1 MGAPSKHKIYT
12 EYYQTEAI
20 NYKKHLDIL
29 GLNPETT
36 QARYLYLKEFFSW
49 LENVK
54 IFEIE
59 KVTPKEIANY
69 NNYLKEKISQRTKQ
83 KLKQKS
89 IHDNMRNLQQ
99 YLGYLLEL
107 GSIKSSPASHL
118 KFTPINEKVERFIFN
133 QNQIQELYKIA
144 NLEEKAILNIGY
156 GCGLR
161 VQEMS
166 DLNKEDIRFSENLVI
181 VQKGKNS
188 KRRLVPISDKIKT
201 ELEEFIFS
209 NENKRNE
216 VFLHS
221 KGQRMQSGTLNKRL
235 KKLIHKAKLNIDETQ
250 LNTIGIHNLRHSI
263 ATHLLQN
270 GMKLEQVQKF
280 LGHSHIETTEMYTH
294 VSADQIKNVVREHQK
309 ESEATKKHSE
319 QSTEIYTHITQ
330 NQLNELVKRVES

>member
-12 EYYQTEAI
+12 EFYQEQAV

-36 QARYLYLKEFFSW
+36 QARYLYLREFFSY
-49 LENVK
+49 LENNK
-54 IFEIE
+54 IFTI
-59 KVTPKEIANY
+59 KQVTPKEIAQY
-69 NNYLKEKISQRTKQ
+69 NDYLKAKKSQRTGKA
-83 KLKQKS
+83 LKQKS
-89 IHDNMRNLQQ
+89 IYDHMRNLQQ
-99 YLGYLLEL
+99 YLGYLLEIET
-107 GSIKSSPASHL
+107 IKSNPASHL
-118 KFTPINEKVERFIFN
+118 KFTNGTEKVERFIFS
-133 QNQIQELYKIA
+133 QNQIQALYQVA

-209 NENKRNE
+209 NEKKTNE
-216 VFLHS
+216 IFVHS
-221 KGQRMQSGTLNKRL
+221 KGQRMQTGTLNKRL
-235 KKLIHKAKLNIDETQ
+235 KNLIYKAKLNLNETE

-280 LGHSHIETTEMYTH
+280 LGHSHIE
-294 VSADQIKNVVREHQK
+294 
-309 ESEATKKHSE
+309 
-319 QSTEIYTHITQ
+319 STEIYTHITQ
-330 NQLNELVKRVES
+330 NQINSLYENTT

>member
-12 EYYQTEAI
+12 EFYQEQAV

-36 QARYLYLKEFFSW
+36 QARYLYLREFFSY
-49 LENVK
+49 LENNK
-54 IFEIE
+54 IFTI
-59 KVTPKEIANY
+59 KQVTPKEIAQY
-69 NNYLKEKISQRTKQ
+69 NDYLKAKKSQRTGKA
-83 KLKQKS
+83 LKQKS
-89 IHDNMRNLQQ
+89 IYDHMRNLQQ
-99 YLGYLLEL
+99 YLGYLLEIET
-107 GSIKSSPASHL
+107 IKSNPASHL
-118 KFTPINEKVERFIFN
+118 KFTAVSENVERFIFS
-133 QNQIQELYKIA
+133 QDQIQALYQVA
-144 NLEEKAILNIGY
+144 NLEERTILNIGY

-209 NENKRNE
+209 NEKKTNE
-216 VFLHS
+216 IFVHS
-221 KGQRMQSGTLNKRL
+221 KGQRMQTGTLNKRL
-235 KKLIHKAKLNIDETQ
+235 KTLIYKAKLNLNETE

-280 LGHSHIETTEMYTH
+280 LGHSHIE
-294 VSADQIKNVVREHQK
+294 
-309 ESEATKKHSE
+309 
-319 QSTEIYTHITQ
+319 STEIYTHITQ
-330 NQLNELVKRVES
+330 NQINNLCNDT

>member
-36 QARYLYLKEFFSW
+36 QSRYLYLREFFSY
-49 LENVK
+49 LESNK
-54 IFEIE
+54 IFTIKE
-59 KVTPKEIANY
+59 VTPKEIADY
-69 NNYLKEKISQRTKQ
+69 NDYLKAKKSQRTGKA
-83 KLKQKS
+83 LKQKS
-89 IHDNMRNLQQ
+89 IYDHMRNLQQ
-99 YLGYLLEL
+99 YLGYLLEIEV
-107 GSIKSSPASHL
+107 IKSNPASHL
-118 KFTPINEKVERFIFN
+118 KFTAVSENVARFIFS
-133 QNQIQELYKIA
+133 QAQIQALYQVA
-144 NLEEKAILNIGY
+144 NLEERTILNIGY

-216 VFLHS
+216 VFVHS
-221 KGQRMQSGTLNKRL
+221 KGQRMQTGTLNKRL
-235 KKLIHKAKLNIDETQ
+235 KTLIHKAKLNLNETQ

-280 LGHSHIETTEMYTH
+280 LGHSHIE
-294 VSADQIKNVVREHQK
+294 
-309 ESEATKKHSE
+309 
-319 QSTEIYTHITQ
+319 STEIYTHITQ
-330 NQLNELVKRVES
+330 NQINNLCNET

>member
-12 EYYQTEAI
+12 EFYQEQAV

-36 QARYLYLKEFFSW
+36 QSRYLYLREFFSY
-49 LENVK
+49 LESNK
-54 IFEIE
+54 IFTIKE
-59 KVTPKEIANY
+59 VTPKEIAQY
-69 NNYLKEKISQRTKQ
+69 NDYLKAKESQRTGKA
-83 KLKQKS
+83 LKQKS
-89 IHDNMRNLQQ
+89 IYDHMRNLQQ
-99 YLGYLLEL
+99 YLGYLLEIET
-107 GSIKSSPASHL
+107 IKSNPASHL
-118 KFTPINEKVERFIFN
+118 KFTAVSENVARFIFS
-133 QNQIQELYKIA
+133 QDQIQALYQVA
-144 NLEEKAILNIGY
+144 NLEERTILNIGY

-209 NENKRNE
+209 SKRKTNEIF
-216 VFLHS
+216 VHS
-221 KGQRMQSGTLNKRL
+221 KGQRMQTGTLNKRL
-235 KKLIHKAKLNIDETQ
+235 KTLIYKAKLNLNETE

-280 LGHSHIETTEMYTH
+280 LGHSHIE
-294 VSADQIKNVVREHQK
+294 
-309 ESEATKKHSE
+309 
-319 QSTEIYTHITQ
+319 STEIYTHITQ
-330 NQLNELVKRVES
+330 NQINNLCNDT

>member
-12 EYYQTEAI
+12 EVYQEQAV

-36 QARYLYLKEFFSW
+36 QARYLYLREFFSY
-49 LENVK
+49 LENNK
-54 IFEIE
+54 IFTI
-59 KVTPKEIANY
+59 KQVTPKEIADY
-69 NNYLKEKISQRTKQ
+69 NDYLKAKESQRTGKA
-83 KLKQKS
+83 LKQKS
-89 IHDNMRNLQQ
+89 IYDHMRNLQQ
-99 YLGYLLEL
+99 YLGYLLEIET
-107 GSIKSSPASHL
+107 IKSNPASHL
-118 KFTPINEKVERFIFN
+118 KFTAVSENVERFIFS
-133 QNQIQELYKIA
+133 QDQIQELYKVA
-144 NLEEKAILNIGY
+144 NLEERTILNIGY

-209 NENKRNE
+209 NEKKTNE
-216 VFLHS
+216 IFVHS
-221 KGQRMQSGTLNKRL
+221 KGQRMQTGTLNKRL
-235 KKLIHKAKLNIDETQ
+235 KTLIYKAKLNLNETE
-250 LNTIGIHNLRHSI
+250 LNSIGIHNLRHSI

-280 LGHSHIETTEMYTH
+280 LGHSHIE
-294 VSADQIKNVVREHQK
+294 
-309 ESEATKKHSE
+309 
-319 QSTEIYTHITQ
+319 STEIYTHITQ
-330 NQLNELVKRVES
+330 NQINNLCNDT

>member
-12 EYYQTEAI
+12 EFYQEQAV

-36 QARYLYLKEFFSW
+36 QARYLYLREFFSY
-49 LENVK
+49 LENNK
-54 IFEIE
+54 IFEIKE
-59 KVTPKEIANY
+59 VTPKEIADY
-69 NNYLKEKISQRTKQ
+69 NDYLKAKKSQRTGKA
-83 KLKQKS
+83 LKQKS
-89 IHDNMRNLQQ
+89 IYDHMRNLQQ
-99 YLGYLLEL
+99 YLGYLLEIET
-107 GSIKSSPASHL
+107 IKSNPASHL
-118 KFTPINEKVERFIFN
+118 KFTAVSENVERFIFS
-133 QNQIQELYKIA
+133 QDQIQALYQVA
-144 NLEEKAILNIGY
+144 NLEERTILNIGY

-209 NENKRNE
+209 TDKKQKELFINSKKR
-216 VFLHS
+216 
-221 KGQRMQSGTLNKRL
+221 RMQQWTFNSTLKNIIL
-235 KKLIHKAKLNIDETQ
+235 KAKLNLNETE

-280 LGHSHIETTEMYTH
+280 LGHSHIE
-294 VSADQIKNVVREHQK
+294 
-309 ESEATKKHSE
+309 
-319 QSTEIYTHITQ
+319 STEIYTHITQ
-330 NQLNELVKRVES
+330 NQINNLCNET

>member
-49 LENVK
+49 LENLK
-54 IFEIE
+54 IFDIKE
-59 KVTPKEIANY
+59 VTPKEIANY

-89 IHDNMRNLQQ
+89 IYDNMRNLQQ
-99 YLGYLLEL
+99 YLGYLLEIET
-107 GSIKSSPASHL
+107 IKSNPASHL
-118 KFTPINEKVERFIFN
+118 KFTAVSENVERFIFS
-133 QNQIQELYKIA
+133 QYQIQALYPVA

-161 VQEMS
+161 AQEMS

-209 NENKRNE
+209 NEKKTNE
-216 VFLHS
+216 IFVHS
-221 KGQRMQSGTLNKRL
+221 KGQRMQTGTLNKRL
-235 KKLIHKAKLNIDETQ
+235 KNLIHKAKLNLKETE

-280 LGHSHIETTEMYTH
+280 LGHSHIE
-294 VSADQIKNVVREHQK
+294 
-309 ESEATKKHSE
+309 
-319 QSTEIYTHITQ
+319 STEIYTHITQ
-330 NQLNELVKRVES
+330 NQINNLCNET

>member
-12 EYYQTEAI
+12 EFYQEQAV

-36 QARYLYLKEFFSW
+36 QARYLYLREFFSY
-49 LENVK
+49 LENNK
-54 IFEIE
+54 IFEIKE
-59 KVTPKEIANY
+59 VTPKEIADY
-69 NNYLKEKISQRTKQ
+69 NDYLKAKKSQRTGKA
-83 KLKQKS
+83 LKQKS
-89 IHDNMRNLQQ
+89 IYDHMRNLQQ
-99 YLGYLLEL
+99 YFGYLLEIET
-107 GSIKSSPASHL
+107 IKSNPASHL
-118 KFTPINEKVERFIFN
+118 KFTAVSENVERFIFS
-133 QNQIQELYKIA
+133 QDQIQALYQVA

-209 NENKRNE
+209 TDKKQKELFINSKKR
-216 VFLHS
+216 
-221 KGQRMQSGTLNKRL
+221 RMQQWTFNSTLKNIIL
-235 KKLIHKAKLNIDETQ
+235 KAKLNLNETE

-280 LGHSHIETTEMYTH
+280 LGHSHIE
-294 VSADQIKNVVREHQK
+294 
-309 ESEATKKHSE
+309 
-319 QSTEIYTHITQ
+319 STEIYTHITAS
-330 NQLNELVKRVES
+330 QLKDLMI

>member
-12 EYYQTEAI
+12 EFYQEQAV

-36 QARYLYLKEFFSW
+36 QARYLYLREFFSY
-49 LENVK
+49 LENNK
-54 IFEIE
+54 IFSIKE
-59 KVTPKEIANY
+59 VTPKEIAQY
-69 NNYLKEKISQRTKQ
+69 NDYLKAKKSQRTGKE
-83 KLKQKS
+83 LKQKS
-89 IHDNMRNLQQ
+89 IYDHMRNLQQ
-99 YLGYLLEL
+99 YLGYLLEIET
-107 GSIKSSPASHL
+107 IKSNPASHL
-118 KFTPINEKVERFIFN
+118 KFTAVSENVARFIFS
-133 QNQIQELYKIA
+133 QDQIQELYKVA
-144 NLEEKAILNIGY
+144 NLEERTILNIGY

-209 NENKRNE
+209 NERKTNE
-216 VFLHS
+216 IFVHS
-221 KGQRMQSGTLNKRL
+221 KGQRMQTGTLNKRL
-235 KKLIHKAKLNIDETQ
+235 KNLIYKAKLNLNETE
-250 LNTIGIHNLRHSI
+250 LNSIGIHNLRHSI

-280 LGHSHIETTEMYTH
+280 LGHSHIE
-294 VSADQIKNVVREHQK
+294 
-309 ESEATKKHSE
+309 
-319 QSTEIYTHITQ
+319 STEIYTHITQ
-330 NQLNELVKRVES
+330 NQINNLCNET

>member
-12 EYYQTEAI
+12 ELYQNQAI
-20 NYKKHLDIL
+20 KYKKHLDIL

-36 QARYLYLKEFFSW
+36 QARYLYLREFFSY
-49 LENVK
+49 LESNK
-54 IFEIE
+54 IFNIKE
-59 KVTPKEIANY
+59 VTPKEIAQY
-69 NNYLKEKISQRTKQ
+69 NDYLKAKKSQRTGKA
-83 KLKQKS
+83 LKQKS
-89 IHDNMRNLQQ
+89 IYDHMRNLQQ
-99 YLGYLLEL
+99 YFGYLLEIET
-107 GSIKSSPASHL
+107 IKSNPASHL
-118 KFTPINEKVERFIFN
+118 KFTAVSENVARFIFS
-133 QNQIQELYKIA
+133 QDQIQALYQVA
-144 NLEEKAILNIGY
+144 NLEERTILNIGY

-209 NENKRNE
+209 TDKKQKELFINSKKR
-216 VFLHS
+216 
-221 KGQRMQSGTLNKRL
+221 RMQQWTFNSTLKNIIL
-235 KKLIHKAKLNIDETQ
+235 KAKLNLNETQ

-280 LGHSHIETTEMYTH
+280 LGHSHIE
-294 VSADQIKNVVREHQK
+294 
-309 ESEATKKHSE
+309 
-319 QSTEIYTHITQ
+319 STEIYTHITQ
-330 NQLNELVKRVES
+330 NQINSLYDNTT

>member
-12 EYYQTEAI
+12 EYYQTEAV

-36 QARYLYLKEFFSW
+36 QARYLYLREFFSY
-49 LENVK
+49 LESNK
-54 IFEIE
+54 IFTI
-59 KVTPKEIANY
+59 KQVTPKEIADY
-69 NNYLKEKISQRTKQ
+69 NNYLKAKKSQRTGKA
-83 KLKQKS
+83 LKQKS
-89 IHDNMRNLQQ
+89 IYDHMRNLQQ
-99 YLGYLLEL
+99 YLGYLLEIEV
-107 GSIKSSPASHL
+107 IKSNPASHL
-118 KFTPINEKVERFIFN
+118 KFTNGTEKVERFIFS
-133 QNQIQELYKIA
+133 QDQIQALYQVA

-166 DLNKEDIRFSENLVI
+166 DLNKEDIRFSENIVI

-209 NENKRNE
+209 NEKKTNE
-216 VFLHS
+216 IFVHS
-221 KGQRMQSGTLNKRL
+221 KGQRMQTGTLNKRL
-235 KKLIHKAKLNIDETQ
+235 KTLIHKAKLNLNETE

-280 LGHSHIETTEMYTH
+280 LGHSHIE
-294 VSADQIKNVVREHQK
+294 
-309 ESEATKKHSE
+309 
-319 QSTEIYTHITQ
+319 STEIYTHITAS
-330 NQLNELVKRVES
+330 QLKDLMI